1 MFQFIQMFCIQS
13 SNKNWDYMVESNS
26 FWSLFKYI
34 MIYIVYR
41 DIAQKNI
48 VILCFLHIAQPYLKG
63 HTVPALTSV
72 QAYMCFL
79 EFLKV
84 EREAESRS
92 CQNGVLSHH
101 LLQVLLTGDHLI
113 VEVSAVK
120 FLFIR
125 TSIL

>member
-1 MFQFIQMFCIQS
+1 M
-13 SNKNWDYMVESNS
+13 
-26 FWSLFKYI
+26 
-34 MIYIVYR
+34 
-41 DIAQKNI
+41 
-48 VILCFLHIAQPYLKG
+48 ILCFPHIAQPCLKD

-72 QAYMCFL
+72 QAYTRFL

-84 EREAESRS
+84 GREAESRS

-113 VEVSAVK
+113 VEVSAVN

-125 TSIL
+125 TSVL